1 MPHSDIDNHPQKE
14 ELDAL
19 LKQVLPLNLPHVHF
33 KNIAAIERMMPQEAF
48 TEILTDFAHGKKGP
62 YTLIDVRSE
71 AEFEKERL
79 PFAVNIP
86 ILTNQERHHVGLIYK
101 RHDKDLALSYA
112 WRLAKE
118 KEEAYLAR
126 VRELAQDRP
135 VILYC
140 WRGGGRSR
148 YTTSM
153 LNKNGIDAVL
163 LNGGQKAF
171 RKEVHTLLYKQELT
185 LYPLSGQTGCGKS
198 ELLEYI
204 QVHHRDLPVLHL
216 EAAAGHAASVFG
228 EIRFNLMGE
237 SLAKSQR
244 DFETN
249 LYVNLLQHR
258 HADGSLPPFLTE
270 MESKKIGRFNLPPS
284 ICKALAKETHIGLTC
299 PLETRLARLEK
310 EYFGKGGKEV
320 EKMVKEAVRFLTR
333 RVGNAT
339 VERWCEAIDAGDYR
353 GFLQEV
359 MVDYYDK
366 VYKEVEAPP
375 LFTVSNIDSGEAAGA
390 ISRWYLGPKQESVF
404 CRS

>member
-1 MPHSDIDNHPQKE
+1 MTHSDTDNHDQKE

-19 LKQVLPLNLPHVHF
+19 LKQVLPLDLPHVHF
-33 KNIAAIERMMPQEAF
+33 KDIAAIERVMPQDGF

-71 AEFEKERL
+71 AEFERERL

-86 ILTNQERHHVGLIYK
+86 ILTNTERHQVGLIYK

-112 WRLAKE
+112 WYLAKQ
-118 KEEAYLAR
+118 KEEAYLEK
-126 VRELAQDRP
+126 VRKLAQGGP

-153 LNKNGIDAVL
+153 LNKNGIDAVR

-171 RKEVHTLLYKQELT
+171 RKEVHTMLYEQEIT

-204 QVHHRDLPVLHL
+204 QANHRDLPALHL

-258 HADGSLPPFLTE
+258 NADGSLPPFLTE

-320 EKMVKEAVRFLTR
+320 EEMVKEAVRFLTR
-333 RVGNAT
+333 RVGKET
-339 VERWCEAIDAGDYR
+339 VERWCAAIDAGDYR
-353 GFLQEV
+353 GFLKEV

-366 VYKEVEAPP
+366 VYKAVDTPP
-375 LFTVSNIDSGEAAGA
+375 LFTVSNIDSGEAAAA
-390 ISRWYLGPKQESVF
+390 IATWYHSAKE
-404 CRS
+404 